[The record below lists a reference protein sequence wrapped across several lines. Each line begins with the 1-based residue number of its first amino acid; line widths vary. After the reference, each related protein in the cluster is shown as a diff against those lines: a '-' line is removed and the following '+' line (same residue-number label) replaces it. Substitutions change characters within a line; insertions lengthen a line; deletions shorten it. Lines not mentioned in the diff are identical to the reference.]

1 MLYLKLILL
10 LGTSLYFLMTFDVL
24 DMNLTGGNVTVSQV
38 IITVNILKMLQFAV
52 NQEVFIAL
60 MSLQLCILLECN
72 ESSVRLV
79 GGKNELEGRVE
90 VCLNGTWGTVCDD
103 FWAGNDARVV
113 CNQLGYSD
121 TCKTK

>member
-1 MLYLKLILL
+1 
-10 LGTSLYFLMTFDVL
+10 
-24 DMNLTGGNVTVSQV
+24 MNLTGGNVTVSQV